1 MRRLAETRIW
11 KWLERLQSVLL
22 MLITAMV
29 AIVLFTGVIMRYVF
43 KSDVYGIEEIT
54 CILALWMYFL
64 GSSYGS
70 YEESHIRA
78 DMVQT
83 FVKNKRVVD
92 FSLCFADLV
101 SVVVTAY
108 FSVVGIN
115 YFIWN
120 VNAGVKSAYWHFP
133 LLLSQSAITV
143 GMLLMLLYSLYHFL
157 DKLLKFVSGDS
168 ERLGKEA
175 E

>member
-1 MRRLAETRIW
+1 MRLVATRAW
-11 KWLERLQSVLL
+11 RWLERLQSVLL
-22 MLITAMV
+22 MLITALV

-78 DMVQT
+78 DMIQT
-83 FVKNKRVVD
+83 FAKNKRVVD
-92 FSLCFADLV
+92 FSLCCADLV
-101 SVVVTAY
+101 SVIVTAY

-120 VNAGVKSAYWHFP
+120 VHAGIKSAYWHFP
-133 LLLSQSAITV
+133 LLLSQSAVTV

-157 DKLLKFVSGDS
+157 DKLLKFVSGKGTHP
-168 ERLGKEA
+168 GKEVD
-175 E
+175 

>member
-1 MRRLAETRIW
+1 M
-11 KWLERLQSVLL
+11 V
-22 MLITAMV
+22 ITALV

-78 DMVQT
+78 DMIQT
-83 FVKNKRVVD
+83 FSKNKRVVD
-92 FSLCFADLV
+92 FSLCCADLV
-101 SVVVTAY
+101 SVIVTAY

-120 VNAGVKSAYWHFP
+120 VNAGVRSAYWHFP

-157 DKLLKFVSGDS
+157 DKLLKFVSG
-168 ERLGKEA
+168 EGEHAGKEVG
-175 E
+175 

>member
-1 MRRLAETRIW
+1 MRLAETRAW

-22 MLITAMV
+22 MVITALV

-78 DMVQT
+78 DMIQT
-83 FVKNKRVVD
+83 FSKNKRVVD
-92 FSLCFADLV
+92 FSLCCADLI
-101 SVVVTAY
+101 SVIVTAY
-108 FSVVGIN
+108 FSVVGVN

-133 LLLSQSAITV
+133 LLLSQSAITI

-157 DKLLKFVSGDS
+157 DKLLKLVSGEG
-168 ERLGKEA
+168 ERAGKEV